1 MKEIPKTALK
11 KTTETY
17 LPPITS
23 KVTDFET
30 ISNYITYLKSLASEC
45 NMPYV
50 NITLDVGAEILGY
63 ISIQELNLT
72 TYPSK

>member
-50 NITLDVGAEILGY
+50 NITLDVGAAINAFKF
-63 ISIQELNLT
+63 I
-72 TYPSK
+72 